1 MQAEITGHKAEE
13 LTGGNA
19 FARFNHLEVEHV
31 EPDYAVFRLA
41 IRPESKNPFGFVHGG
56 LLAGMADNAAGYAA
70 HSDGRTYVTQS
81 SCLTYLHNQ
90 AEGVIRAAG
99 RVIHR
104 GRTVCLVRVDITG
117 ADGLLLATGEISYFC
132 VDPDALKKRMEESE
146 LSGHAKS

>member
-1 MQAEITGHKAEE
+1 MTESDLIAARKAEE

-19 FARFNHLEVEHV
+19 FAVFNHLEVEHV
-31 EPDYAVFRLA
+31 EPDYAVFKLD
-41 IRPESKNPFGFVHGG
+41 IRPESKNPRGFVHGG

-81 SCLTYLHNQ
+81 SHMNYLHNQ

-99 RVIHR
+99 RVLHR

-117 ADGLLLATGEISYFC
+117 EDGALLATGEVSYFC
-132 VDPDALKKRMEESE
+132 VDR
-146 LSGHAKS
+146 